1 MRTHNTPRL
10 CAGPQTAGTP
20 IKFWNVASIGDDEG
34 EITLY
39 GDVVSRQPVDWWTG
53 EPEPGLYIAPESFM
67 EDLAAVKGKSNIT
80 IKINSCGGDLYTGIA
95 IHNAIR
101 GLTGHKVVVVEGIAA
116 SAASVIACAGDEVQV
131 YPGSMVMIHG
141 VAGLLYDYY
150 TLADLKKLQKDFDAS
165 ERAIAEIYH
174 AKTGLEV
181 DQLRSMM
188 TRETW
193 MVGQE
198 AIDNGFAD
206 TLLTDERRPRRP
218 NDRKRQRPE
227 SVPVKISRSSPFRA
241 RRQPSPSARRRP
253 GPCSASLTHIVTGI
267 CTRPS
272 TTLQKSN
279 TRRRTSSPVRGST
292 RSSTEEVSSMAAK
305 KRRRK
310 RKKKIEASKKLAY
323 WAASVATLSA
333 ASSLLLSAFGRDPVG
348 ELTGTIFTACVGYLI
363 TYAGKSLGEKISRNR
378 HGLDADGN
386 PLPDPSGDTLNNEEA
401 KG

>member
-1 MRTHNTPRL
+1 MDFEKL
-10 CAGPQTAGTP
+10 CAERYSLRKYADLPVEAEKLEKVLEAGHNAPTAHNLQPQRILVMQSREALEKAEECTAC
-20 IKFWNVASIGDDEG
+20 KFHAPVILVVAYDPAKAWNREGDMKNHG
-34 EITLY
+34 EIDAT
-39 GDVVSRQPVDWWTG
+39 
-53 EPEPGLYIAPESFM
+53 
-67 EDLAAVKGKSNIT
+67 
-80 IKINSCGGDLYTGIA
+80 
-95 IHNAIR
+95 
-101 GLTGHKVVVVEGIAA
+101 IAA
-116 SAASVIACAGDEVQV
+116 TQMMLQAA
-131 YPGSMVMIHG
+131 
-141 VAGLLYDYY
+141 
-150 TLADLKKLQKDFDAS
+150 
-165 ERAIAEIYH
+165 
-174 AKTGLEV
+174 
-181 DQLRSMM
+181 
-188 TRETW
+188 
-193 MVGQE
+193 
-198 AIDNGFAD
+198 
-206 TLLTDERRPRRP
+206 

-253 GPCSASLTHIVTGI
+253 GPCNASLTRIVTGI

-272 TTLQKSN
+272 TTLPKSN

-292 RSSTEEVSSMAAK
+292 RSSTKEVSSMAAK